1 MAGRAKPRGLMLH
14 QNLAANIVLER
25 QKNGATASA
34 PQRTRPKAATAA
46 HKAAAH
52 KTRQRSN
59 GRRLPSGGFGSHAE
73 KAAEYASFKAEK
85 ASQLNA
91 AKAAA
96 MAKAKMAER
105 LAASAEAKA
114 EEKVLNAEARALAM
128 FKTKEAAMKADSM
141 GAKSTGD
148 SSAPPAPV
156 HSQGILDAEKATAA
170 AQLRGTDMTRF
181 QLLLRSKLCF
191 KSIVVKGVVGGSG
204 TARQSSG
211 IT

>member
-1 MAGRAKPRGLMLH
+1 MAQGSTKKASLPGGGPRSAEAMAAAWRMLWIVIVAAQGTSTRAGGGVHGQPFHGPEQGGYPPLAGRAKPRGLMLH

-105 LAASAEAKA
+105 LAASAAAKA
-114 EEKVLNAEARALAM
+114 EEKVLSVEAQALAM
-128 FKTKEAAMKADSM
+128 FKTNQRSGNASREHGRK
-141 GAKSTGD
+141 
-148 SSAPPAPV
+148 V
-156 HSQGILDAEKATAA
+156 HW
-170 AQLRGTDMTRF
+170 
-181 QLLLRSKLCF
+181 
-191 KSIVVKGVVGGSG
+191 
-204 TARQSSG
+204 
-211 IT
+211 